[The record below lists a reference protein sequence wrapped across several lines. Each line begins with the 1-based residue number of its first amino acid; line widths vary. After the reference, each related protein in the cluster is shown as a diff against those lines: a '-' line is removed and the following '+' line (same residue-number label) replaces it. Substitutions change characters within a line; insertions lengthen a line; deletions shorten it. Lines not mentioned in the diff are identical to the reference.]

1 MEQCSH
7 CFVLRQGSS
16 AIQVDLGLVTV
27 SNLSLLSVDVTNMS
41 YQATSSNNLRS
52 PQYFV
57 LEVTLKKFLGV
68 NLAY

>member
-27 SNLSLLSVDVTNMS
+27 SSLLSVDVTNMS